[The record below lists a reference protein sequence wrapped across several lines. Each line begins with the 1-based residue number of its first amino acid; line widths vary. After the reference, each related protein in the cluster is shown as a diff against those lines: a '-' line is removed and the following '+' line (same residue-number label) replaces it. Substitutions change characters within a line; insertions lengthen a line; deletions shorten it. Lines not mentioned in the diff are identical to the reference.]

1 MKKVEAQKVWQRL
14 TFGSSVNTVSMK
26 RNRNLADRTIK
37 KGGPHDEEFF
47 KCFTQ
52 YLEEAFCKLRGE
64 DLNFEKLTYHNRNQ
78 LKSNQSFDSR

>member
-14 TFGSSVNTVSMK
+14 TFGSQVNNYSTT
-26 RNRNLADRTIK
+26 RNRDLADRTIK

-52 YLEEAFCKLRGE
+52 YLEEAFSKLRGE
-64 DLNFEKLTYHNRNQ
+64 DLNFERLSYHN
-78 LKSNQSFDSR
+78 SN